1 MVSRP
6 PERRS
11 EPPPP
16 ASHRAPLGLFY
27 FLFFATLGVY
37 LPYFTLYLERL
48 GFNPFE
54 IAVAVAIL
62 PLIKATAP
70 ILWGI
75 AADRSGRRWELTVLS
90 CALGAAAAIL
100 FLGVEGFVGVCL
112 VLVVYSF
119 FQSGSLPLVEATT
132 LETVARGASGY
143 GGTRV
148 WGSIGFIVLAS
159 SWGWLLD
166 RAGMHWVV
174 YGLIGLSVLKLFSA
188 LTLPRAGG
196 ARRDLGPREAL
207 SVPRVAIVL
216 FFAGTLLQQAN
227 HGPYYA
233 YFSLHLEDLG
243 WTRTAIGC
251 AWVVGV
257 LSEVLM
263 MVGAERI
270 IGRWGLQTLLL
281 LTYAAAALRWVLLS
295 QLSAPAVLLLAQ
307 TLHALTFGAFHV
319 CAVRRTQHLFPA
331 GRWGLGMSLYS
342 ALTYGA
348 GSAVGIFGS
357 GFLYA
362 SLGVRGLFV
371 AGAVTAIAGM
381 LFQVASALVERRGK
395 AAL

>member
-1 MVSRP
+1 M
-6 PERRS
+6 
-11 EPPPP
+11 
-16 ASHRAPLGLFY
+16 AHRAPLGLFY

-62 PLIKATAP
+62 PLVKATAP

-90 CALGAAAAIL
+90 CAFGAAAATL
-100 FLGVEGFVGVCL
+100 FLGVEGFVGICL
-112 VLVVYSF
+112 VLAVYSF
-119 FQSGSLPLVEATT
+119 FHSGSLPLVEATT
-132 LETVARGASGY
+132 LETVARGTSGY

-174 YGLIGLSVLKLFSA
+174 YGLIGLSVLKLLSA
-188 LTLPRAGG
+188 LALPRAGEV
-196 ARRDLGPREAL
+196 RRDLEPRQAL

-216 FFAGTLLQQAN
+216 FFAGTMLQQAS

-263 MVGAERI
+263 MVSAERI
-270 IGRWGLQTLLL
+270 IRRWGLQALLL

-295 QLSAPAVLLLAQ
+295 QLSAPAALLLAQ

-319 CAVRRTQHLFPA
+319 SAVRRTQHLFPA
-331 GRWGLGMSLYS
+331 GRRGLGLSLYS

-371 AGAVTAIAGM
+371 VGAVTAIAGM
-381 LFQVASALVERRGK
+381 VLQVASALVERRGRAGFD
-395 AAL
+395 AARAVG